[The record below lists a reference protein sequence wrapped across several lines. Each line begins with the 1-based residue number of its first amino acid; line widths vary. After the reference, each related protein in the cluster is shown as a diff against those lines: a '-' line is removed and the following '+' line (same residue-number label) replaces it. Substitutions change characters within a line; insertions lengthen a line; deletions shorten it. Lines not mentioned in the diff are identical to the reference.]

1 MSTNIDLNS
10 SESDMIADIM
20 SSAPEN
26 VQIEKKD
33 KSPRPRFDPVTLV
46 FPGERAIHSAIQFK
60 GCCRVILAMLTLLIK
75 NPYAGM
81 DIS

>member
-20 SSAPEN
+20 FGAPEN

-33 KSPRPRFDPVTLV
+33 KSPRPRFDPVTLI

-60 GCCRVILAMLTLLIK
+60 GYCCKILVRFSLLIK